1 MKKIFISAGLVAASA
16 AGFQNVF
23 ADGLDVVS
31 PKAWNVSGTLR
42 GFYDDNYSISP
53 TRQGS
58 AGIEVSPEISFNVP
72 FQSTDLGIRYIYG
85 LYYYQQRQDLSVNPF
100 DQTHQLDFW
109 FDHSFNERWRLKVT
123 DSFAVGQDPA
133 LLQPNQP
140 TAVPYRVEGDN
151 FANHANI
158 TLDTDWTRL
167 FSTSLS
173 YGNNAYDYQQSGA
186 QVGAVMAPTT
196 APNLASI
203 PTILSINGLND
214 GSWHNVT
221 TGNNPAIPGASLA
234 GLLNRVEQNISLDLQ
249 WHIQPET
256 MVFIGYNFGLVNY
269 FGNEPIAVANY
280 IHSASPILVVTPP
293 VLTGFGLNQPD
304 SIVYYSNSR
313 DSVTHYGY
321 VGVQHQ
327 FTPSLS
333 GTGKIGV
340 SYTDNYNDPLN
351 NSTTLEPY
359 ADINVVYTYIPGSYI
374 QLGFTQD
381 QNATDI
387 AQVDSGGNL
396 TQSQESSSLYFD
408 INHRLTPKLLAS
420 VVTRYSYSTF
430 ISGGSSYGSQTQF
443 GIGANLNYQ
452 INNHFSCEVGY
463 NFDNLDS
470 SIPGQAYDRN
480 RVYLGVTANY

>member
-186 QVGAVMAPTT
+186 QVDAIAPPYTVT
-196 APNLASI
+196 PQTPIISKQGLAGWNS
-203 PTILSINGLND
+203 
-214 GSWHNVT
+214 VT
-221 TGNNPAIPGASLA
+221 TGNSPAIPGASLA

-249 WHIQPET
+249 WHLQPQT
-256 MVFIGYNFGLVNY
+256 MAFIGYNFGLVNY
-269 FGNEPIAVANY
+269 FGNEPIAAVNY
-280 IHSASPILVVTPP
+280 LNPNT
-293 VLTGFGLNQPD
+293 LTAQ
-304 SIVYYSNSR
+304 SIVYNSNAR